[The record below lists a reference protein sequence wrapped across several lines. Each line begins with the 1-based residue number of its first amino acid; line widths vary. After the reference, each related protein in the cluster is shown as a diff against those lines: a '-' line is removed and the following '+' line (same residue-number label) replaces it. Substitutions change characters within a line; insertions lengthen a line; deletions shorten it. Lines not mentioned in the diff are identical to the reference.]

1 MTVSVLAAMQ
11 VSSWR
16 STSLTWSEWYLRALP
31 PVTVRHRPR
40 TAQARAIVVM
50 RHIERPEAALSAW
63 MQSSMHS
70 ERAGIRCART
80 DVVLPN
86 GSPAKGLEVLKAH
99 GQLAWRDVF
108 QLCSLR
114 MASCGVTGVCGDGAC
129 LVPY

>member
-1 MTVSVLAAMQ
+1 MLAAMQ

-16 STSLTWSEWYLRALP
+16 STSLTWSEWYPRALP

-40 TAQARAIVVM
+40 TAQARATVVM
-50 RHIERPEAALSAW
+50 HHIERPEAALSAW
-63 MQSSMHS
+63 MQSSVYS

-80 DVVLPN
+80 DAVLPN
-86 GSPAKGLEVLKAH
+86 GNRAKGLEVLKDH
-99 GQLAWRDVF
+99 GQLEWRAIF

-129 LVPY
+129 LGPY